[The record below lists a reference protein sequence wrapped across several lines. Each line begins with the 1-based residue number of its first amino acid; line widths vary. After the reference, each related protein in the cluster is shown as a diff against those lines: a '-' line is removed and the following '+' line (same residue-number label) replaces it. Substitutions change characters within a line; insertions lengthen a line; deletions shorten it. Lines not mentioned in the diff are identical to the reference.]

1 MLSFNRE
8 NVDIH
13 WSLSL
18 KRYSSFK
25 IFGFTPVLCSRVS
38 QNDLQRR
45 YLSIHEHQAMDLLKT
60 CDILVPDYKIA
71 YSAEEAYDIAK
82 EFG

>member
-1 MLSFNRE
+1 MHHQ
-8 NVDIH
+8 V
-13 WSLSL
+13 L
-18 KRYSSFK
+18 KNIFLFK

-45 YLSIHEHQAMDLLKT
+45 CLSIHEHQAMDLLKT

-71 YSAEEAYDIAK
+71 TSAEEAYEIAK